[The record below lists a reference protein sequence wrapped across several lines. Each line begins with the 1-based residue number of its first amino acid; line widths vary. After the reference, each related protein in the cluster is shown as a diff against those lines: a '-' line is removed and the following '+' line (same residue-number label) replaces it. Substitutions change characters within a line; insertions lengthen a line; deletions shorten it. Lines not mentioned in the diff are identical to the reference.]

1 MHDETHRDLRLLALV
16 LVVPLRVI
24 GELLVVEVLRLR
36 CQCTGSSPRRSPALA
51 WYAAFRLVECCARSA
66 AGGTRTGRYLS
77 DSRWGK
83 EGGRERRGEG
93 VGVGGKEGLG

>member
-36 CQCTGSSPRRSPALA
+36 RQSMGSSPRRSPALP
-51 WYAAFRLVECCARSA
+51 
-66 AGGTRTGRYLS
+66 GTQP
-77 DSRWGK
+77 
-83 EGGRERRGEG
+83 
-93 VGVGGKEGLG
+93 